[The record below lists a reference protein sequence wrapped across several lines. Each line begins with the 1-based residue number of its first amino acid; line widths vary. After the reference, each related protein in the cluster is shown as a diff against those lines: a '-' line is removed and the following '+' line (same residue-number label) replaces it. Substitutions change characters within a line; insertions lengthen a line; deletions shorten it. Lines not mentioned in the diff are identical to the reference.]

1 MATGQYIKQPHGS
14 SDLVTTLV
22 QALEDI
28 STTYVTTSPIDCRG
42 YRQVDFFVHLVT
54 DGTGLVSLTVKPE
67 AGQDLAGTIKYAP
80 YLLEVTGS
88 GSGASATWIYELTL
102 DDPTPAD
109 DTVYKIS
116 LPVEGRYVRLNVKA
130 NAVQGTYIVYAAR
143 RV

>member
-22 QALEDI
+22 EVLGNI
-28 STTYVTTSPIDCRG
+28 SDGYLATDPIDCRG

-54 DGTGLVSLTVKPE
+54 DGTGLTSLTVKPE
-67 AGQDLAGTIKYAP
+67 SGHDLAGTIKYAS
-80 YLLEVTGS
+80 YLLEQVPS
-88 GSGASATWIYELTL
+88 GSGTTGTWIYELVL

-130 NAVQGTYIVYAAR
+130 NAVQGTYAVYAAR